1 MTAYE
6 DTYWRAVM
14 EHNSQAN
21 GTFVYGVRSTRIYCK
36 PSCPSR
42 RPERRQVV
50 FFTEPA
56 AAEQAGF
63 RACQRCQPRESTP
76 DTRVAL
82 ARQACRYIEQHL
94 DEPVRLAD
102 LGAALGLSKTYVQKL
117 FTRVIGISPRQY
129 AEALRLGQIKCW
141 LKEGVSVT
149 RTLYEVGYSSSSRLY
164 ERMPEQLGMTPTA
177 YKRGGAGMVITYTI
191 VDSPLGRLLVAAT
204 ERGICRIGLDNSDE
218 VLESTLHQEYP
229 SAEIHRDGNR
239 LRPWLEEV
247 VHYLAGEQPDLDL
260 PIDIRATAFQWRV
273 WEQLRTIP
281 SGQTRSYSAIAC
293 AIGQPQARRAVAQ
306 ACKQNPVPL
315 VIPCHRVVNANGDPG
330 GYRWGAE
337 RKRRLLEQERAMVV
351 STVSGSADG

>member
-1 MTAYE
+1 MTADE
-6 DTYWRAVM
+6 DTYWQAVM
-14 EHNSQAN
+14 EHDSQAN

-42 RPERRQVV
+42 RPQRRQVV

-63 RACQRCQPRESTP
+63 RACLRCQPRIETP

-94 DEPVRLAD
+94 DEPLRLEQ
-102 LGAALGLSKTYVQKL
+102 LGAQLGLSKTYVQKL
-117 FTRVIGISPRQY
+117 FKRVIGISPRQY
-129 AEALRLGQIKCW
+129 AEALRLGQLKCW

-164 ERMPEQLGMTPTA
+164 ERTPEQLGMTPTA
-177 YKRGGAGMVITYTI
+177 YKRGGAGMAIAYTI

-204 ERGICRIGLDNSDE
+204 ARGICRIGLDNSDE
-218 VLESTLHQEYP
+218 VLESTLHHEYP
-229 SAEIHRDGNR
+229 AAEIHRDGNQ
-239 LRPWLEEV
+239 LRPWLEEF
-247 VHYLAGEQPDLDL
+247 VHYLAGTQADLDL

-281 SGQTRSYSAIAC
+281 SGQTRSYSALAQ

-315 VIPCHRVVNANGDPG
+315 VIPCHRVVRASGDPG
-330 GYRWGAE
+330 GYRWGVE
-337 RKRRLLEQERAMVV
+337 RKRRLLEQERAMAA
-351 STVSGSADG
+351 STLPEPADV